1 MPCFIQ
7 TSIAIISQAIRI
19 AYVESLS
26 LYYNA
31 CMTHTISLLYKIW
44 IASMIALLNIL
55 FLIYRQAWIEILAV
69 LSSILFLFYGQTRQ
83 AISYLFRSC

>member
-1 MPCFIQ
+1 MDMPCFFQ

-31 CMTHTISLLYKIW
+31 CMTHTISLLW
-44 IASMIALLNIL
+44 IASMIALLNIF
-55 FLIYRQAWIEILAV
+55 FLIYRQAWIESIVV
-69 LSSILFLFYGQTRQ
+69 LLSILFLFYGQNRQ
-83 AISYLFRSC
+83 SISYFFRSR